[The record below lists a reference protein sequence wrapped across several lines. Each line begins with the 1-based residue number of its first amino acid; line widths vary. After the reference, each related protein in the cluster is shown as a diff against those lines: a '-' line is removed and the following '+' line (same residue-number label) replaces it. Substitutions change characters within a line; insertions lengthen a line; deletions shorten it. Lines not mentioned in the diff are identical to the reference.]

1 MIGNSPLV
9 DGRKGRQTAF
19 GKKTEEQKKE
29 IEMERREEEGEE
41 YFLHVYPVALTTLS
55 ERR

>member
-1 MIGNSPLV
+1 MIGNGPFL
-9 DGRKGRQTAF
+9 DRRKWRQTAF
-19 GKKTEEQKKE
+19 EKKTEEQKKE

-41 YFLHVYPVALTTLS
+41 YFLHVYTAALATLS